1 MTNLENVILKWRM
14 KLNKELNIMTTTS
27 NNARRFSPIFVAT
40 VTPATVS
47 TRTDKNGNKYAHMAG
62 ATIAQEGKETK
73 TMTTMAFGKSYA
85 EVGKLLRKGRAVD
98 LAVQFDG
105 GPVKVIGLPRAEVA
119 EDRKSVVSGKRVSV
133 RGARG
138 GSRIIKTKK
147 TQNR

>member
-14 KLNKELNIMTTTS
+14 KLNKEVNIMTTTS

-85 EVGKLLRKGRAVD
+85 EVGQLLRSEEGRV
-98 LAVQFDG
+98 
-105 GPVKVIGLPRAEVA
+105 
-119 EDRKSVVSGKRVSV
+119 GKECV
-133 RGARG
+133 RTCR
-138 GSRIIKTKK
+138 SRW
-147 TQNR
+147 